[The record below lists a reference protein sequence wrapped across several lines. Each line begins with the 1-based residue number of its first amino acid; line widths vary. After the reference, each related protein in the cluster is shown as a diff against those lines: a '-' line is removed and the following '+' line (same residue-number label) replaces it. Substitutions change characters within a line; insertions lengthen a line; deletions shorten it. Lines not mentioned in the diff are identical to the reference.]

1 MHRHDDAMVC
11 TACGRRDEPANDDSF
26 VTTAEQEDDD
36 VVEPDPDTTLEGR
49 PRTDDIECETC
60 GNEEAWYT
68 FKQTGAADE
77 APTRFFECTDCGARW
92 REYN

>member
-1 MHRHDDAMVC
+1 MHQQDGEMVC
-11 TACGRRDEPANDDSF
+11 TDCGATAELSDDQGF
-26 VTTAEQEDDD
+26 VTTAEQETDD

-49 PRTDDIECETC
+49 PRAEDIVCEEC
-60 GNEEAWYT
+60 GNEQAWYS

-92 REYN
+92 REYD